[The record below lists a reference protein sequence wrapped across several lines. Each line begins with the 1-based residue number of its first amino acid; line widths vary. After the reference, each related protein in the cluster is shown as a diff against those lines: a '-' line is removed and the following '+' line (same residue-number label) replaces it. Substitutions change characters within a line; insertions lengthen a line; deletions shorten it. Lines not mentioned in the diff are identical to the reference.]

1 MREEPM
7 SEVSLQP
14 AQSVEVWSSYVHTNG
29 TTYYALLN
37 RNANYR
43 AEVWQRLP
51 NGTAARLWA
60 SDSRF
65 KYASVSISPA
75 GRSLVVVY
83 SRSSGPDSK
92 TPYRPYM
99 QMLENVLP

>member
-1 MREEPM
+1 M
-7 SEVSLQP
+7 SEVPLQP
-14 AQSVEVWSSYVHTNG
+14 AQSVEVWGSYVHTNG

-43 AEVWQRLP
+43 AEVWQRLA
-51 NGTAARLWA
+51 NGATSQLWA
-60 SDSRF
+60 ADRQF
-65 KYASVSISPA
+65 KYASVSISPS

-83 SRSSGPDSK
+83 SRANGADSK

-99 QMLENVLP
+99 QTLANVLP

>member
-1 MREEPM
+1 M

-14 AQSVEVWSSYVHTNG
+14 AQSVEVWGSYVHTNG

-51 NGTAARLWA
+51 TGATTQLWA
-60 SDSRF
+60 ADSRF

-83 SRSSGPDSK
+83 SRSNGPDSK

-99 QMLENVLP
+99 QTLVNVLP